1 MERLDCSG
9 NSPNNF
15 SSCQTIWSQPS
26 VEEVK
31 QRSDALR
38 AAGVQLAK
46 LRSQNRALKVKALGA
61 EDMLRALKKLP
72 KGSRVTGRQGEVHK
86 AETPEEPV
94 KSLQSTV

>member
-1 MERLDCSG
+1 MR
-9 NSPNNF
+9 
-15 SSCQTIWSQPS
+15 T
-26 VEEVK
+26 
-31 QRSDALR
+31 RSYDRDEAADALR

-72 KGSRVTGRQGEVHK
+72 KGSRVTGRQGDVHK